1 MSVASKVIGE
11 TDDIVVVLEKTAHW
25 QGITLFTHAGSLS
38 LNADDAASLVERLM
52 AALQEIV
59 GE

>member
-1 MSVASKVIGE
+1 MSVAIKVIGE

-25 QGITLFTHAGSLS
+25 QGITLFTHAGSFSLS
-38 LNADDAASLVERLM
+38 EDDATSLVDRLI
-52 AALQEIV
+52 AALQEIA